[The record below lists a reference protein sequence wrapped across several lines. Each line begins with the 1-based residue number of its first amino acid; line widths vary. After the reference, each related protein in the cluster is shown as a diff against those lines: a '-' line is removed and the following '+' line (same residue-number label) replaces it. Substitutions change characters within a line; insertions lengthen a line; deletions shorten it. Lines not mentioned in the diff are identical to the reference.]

1 MFKPPRPSFDPLA
14 SSSQTTADNQPIDP
28 QQALTTYWPDGFV
41 PNLIR
46 PLPFIRQQ
54 QPTFA
59 QSTLTPA
66 SVRSGVI
73 GKKVGMLPVWDSHG
87 VRHACTVVEVDSQVV
102 RVNGSLVKGKVGLV
116 LGIGRAR
123 LKRVTKALMVQYK
136 QAGVHPKERL
146 VEFRVTPDALLP
158 VGLQLSAQHFVPGQ
172 FVDVAGTST
181 GYGFQGVMRRW
192 NFKGQPATHGVSVSH
207 RSLGST
213 GSIQDPGRVWRNKK
227 MPGRMGGERVTV
239 LNLQVYKI
247 DPLRNL
253 LFIKGH
259 IPGNVGGVVRV
270 RDAVKKSWEK
280 LGKLPP
286 FPSWQQ
292 QAGDKDDCDTSER
305 VMEVTGPDPFAYG
318 GT

>member
-1 MFKPPRPSFDPLA
+1 M
-14 SSSQTTADNQPIDP
+14 ADNESVDP
-28 QQALTTYWPDGFV
+28 QQALSTYWPDGFV

-46 PLPFIRQQ
+46 PLPFIREE

-59 QSTLTPA
+59 QATLTPA
-66 SVRSGVI
+66 SVRSGLV
-73 GKKVGMLPVWDSHG
+73 GRKVGMVPVWDAQG
-87 VRHACTVVEVDSQVV
+87 VRHACSVVEVDSQVV
-102 RVNGSLVKGKVGLV
+102 RVNGSLVRGKVGLV
-116 LGIGRAR
+116 LGLGRAR
-123 LKRVTKALMVQYK
+123 LKRVPKPLMAVYK
-136 QAGVHPKERL
+136 QAGVHPKEQL
-146 VEFRVTPDALLP
+146 CEFRVTPDALLP
-158 VGLQLSAQHFVPGQ
+158 VSLTLSALHFLPGQ
-172 FVDVAGTST
+172 YVDVCGTST
-181 GYGFQGVMRRW
+181 GYGFQGVMRRH

-227 MPGRMGGERVTV
+227 MPGRMGGERVTQ

-247 DPLRNL
+247 DPVRNL

-259 IPGNVGGVVRV
+259 VPGNVGGVVRV

-286 FPSWQQ
+286 FPSYQRQ
-292 QAGDKDDCDTSER
+292 GEEGEKSDTRER
-305 VMEVTGPDPFAYG
+305 VMEITGPDPFAYG